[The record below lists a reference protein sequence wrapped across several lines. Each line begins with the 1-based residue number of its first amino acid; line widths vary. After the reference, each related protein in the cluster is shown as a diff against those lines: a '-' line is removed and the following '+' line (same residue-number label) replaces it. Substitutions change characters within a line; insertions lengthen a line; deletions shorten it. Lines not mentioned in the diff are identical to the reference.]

1 MIQMPIIKER
11 DKRKSPQAGE
21 AGFTLVEMIIVLVL
35 TSILSVFVFQIFTKC
50 LKAQISMQE
59 RKERSD
65 DAVLVQEKISREIME
80 AVAVSVGTKRL
91 RLQKNVTSN
100 ADTNLFVE
108 YWLNQSTLRR
118 QSAASAAGVP
128 GNISSNSGNIV
139 AENVESFVVWAGPW
153 YAGSSVNVVTITL
166 AFEDGSNWMIATQP
180 RNYGL

>member
-35 TSILSVFVFQIFTKC
+35 ASILSVFVFQIFTKC

-80 AVAVSVGTKRL
+80 AEAVWASTKRL
-91 RLQKNVTSN
+91 RLQKHVTSN

-118 QSAASAAGVP
+118 QSATGAAGVP
-128 GNISSNSGNIV
+128 GNIASNSGNIV
-139 AENVESFVVWAGPW
+139 AENITSFIVTTSTS
-153 YAGSSVNVVTITL
+153 YGSSVNLVLINL
-166 AFEDGSNWMIATQP
+166 AFADGSNWRIKTQP
-180 RNYGL
+180 RNYGI

>member
-1 MIQMPIIKER
+1 MIQMPIKER
-11 DKRKSPQAGE
+11 YKRKSPQAGE
-21 AGFTLVEMIIVLVL
+21 AGFTLVEVIIVVVL
-35 TSILSVFVFQIFTKC
+35 ASILSVFMLQIFTKC

-65 DAVLVQEKISREIME
+65 DAVLVQEKISREVME
-80 AVAVSVGTKRL
+80 AEAVWASNKRL

-118 QSAASAAGVP
+118 QSASSASGVP
-128 GNISSNSGNIV
+128 GNIASNSGNIV
-139 AENVESFVVWAGPW
+139 AENVASFTVTTSQS
-153 YAGSSVNVVTITL
+153 YGSSVNLININL
-166 AFEDGSNWMIATQP
+166 AFSDGSSWRIKTQP